1 MEKLVEKNQQFWTTK
16 RPDEQTRSTIKRLC
30 SKETVSLAYETL
42 PACQVNMLWQRYGK
56 SGSFSLHPSFFRWPE
71 KAQSW
76 NWTALGSALCS
87 ADHLQVMW
95 HCDYNL
101 YWLSFS
107 FITFKSCKLGGWIR
121 AAFTKYITHFW
132 WFLICWHEYSLNNDT
147 NEVSLANPVSC
158 QRALSDVK
166 GT

>member
-1 MEKLVEKNQQFWTTK
+1 MEKLVEKNQQFLELQ

-56 SGSFSLHPSFFRWPE
+56 SGSFSLFILHFLGWPE

-87 ADHLQVMW
+87 ADHLQWMW

-107 FITFKSCKLGGWIR
+107 FIYSSNHASLVGGLEQLFYKTI
-121 AAFTKYITHFW
+121 
-132 WFLICWHEYSLNNDT
+132 
-147 NEVSLANPVSC
+147 
-158 QRALSDVK
+158 
-166 GT
+166 

>member
-1 MEKLVEKNQQFWTTK
+1 MPSKEAEVLNNLMEKLVEKNQQFWTTK

-30 SKETVSLAYETL
+30 SKETVSSVMKHCQLAKWICCGRDMEN
-42 PACQVNMLWQRYGK
+42 QVIL
-56 SGSFSLHPSFFRWPE
+56 FILHFLGWLE

-76 NWTALGSALCS
+76 NWTALGSVLCS

-101 YWLSFS
+101 YCCPLVSLL
-107 FITFKSCKLGGWIR
+107 FKSCKLGGWIR

-147 NEVSLANPVSC
+147 NGRLV
-158 QRALSDVK
+158 
-166 GT
+166 